1 MGNYKKRNIDKQ
13 AEPAEDLRTKRIVGV
28 ASIVVFVALMLTL
41 FFTVGKQLIEF
52 VSEPEQFRNWVNESG
67 VWGRIAF
74 VGMMALQIIV
84 AIIPGEPLEI
94 GAGYAFGVW
103 EGTGLCLLG
112 ALAGSALVFILVR
125 RLGSKVVY
133 AFFSRDKIEKISFL
147 QDSKKLNLLAFIL
160 FLIPGTP
167 KDVMTYFIGIT
178 PMKLSTWLLITGTAR
193 IPSVVTSTFGG
204 DALGLGNYSLAIWVF
219 CDYDCN
225 KFDRHPGLQ
234 KNQQKAYVILLI
246 TSYWQILFLTFYSF
260 RSLRLNDDL
269 NLCGL
274 SRTAS

>member
-28 ASIVVFVALMLTL
+28 ASIVVFIALMLTL

-133 AFFSRDKIEKISFL
+133 AFFSRDKIEKSVFCRIQKVKPACFHTL
-147 QDSKKLNLLAFIL
+147 
-160 FLIPGTP
+160 LIPGTP

-219 CDYDCN
+219 AITIAISLIGILVY
-225 KFDRHPGLQ
+225 K
-234 KNQQKAYVILLI
+234 KSAKAYVILLI
-246 TSYWQILFLTFYSF
+246 TSYGQILFLTFYSF

>member
-28 ASIVVFVALMLTL
+28 ASIVVFIALMLTL

-219 CDYDCN
+219 AITIAISLI
-225 KFDRHPGLQ
+225 G
-234 KNQQKAYVILLI
+234 ILVYKKI
-246 TSYWQILFLTFYSF
+246 SKKHT
-260 RSLRLNDDL
+260 
-269 NLCGL
+269 
-274 SRTAS
+274 